1 MTLRVFTALTIIATA
16 GCRSVE
22 PPARQ
27 RLEGY
32 TIASSYHDGLA
43 LVLDTKSRLYGCI
56 DRDGRVAIKPQFGSA
71 QPFSEGLAAVT
82 PRRRAAEPHGYIG
95 KDGEW
100 VIRPRFDAAFPFSEG
115 LAVVEID
122 GRQGF
127 VVRAGE
133 LRIAARFD
141 RAFAFSEGRA
151 RVVLDGMAGFIDA
164 SGARTAPPM
173 YFKAGDYREGLAP
186 VCTRDKCGF
195 LNLAG
200 ETAIPLEFDDAG
212 EFGGG
217 IAPVRQ
223 DGAWGYIDRQGHWV
237 VEPRFDE
244 AHALREGLA
253 LVGEWMPRQ
262 PDKGYGAYT
271 GAGLVYGYLNPKG
284 EMAIP
289 LAIRHASSF
298 AGGLARIQVPSR
310 GAFLCSDCYD
320 TAYLRPDGR
329 VVGHCRSGREF
340 REGAAVV
347 IADRMGQQRGFL
359 IDPEG
364 NRLIEF
370 DGADLSDPLHWAERA
385 TRVLSGFIGKQG
397 ELALKP
403 EYSSAEPFSEGLALV
418 RMVNPKPSARL
429 VFIDRG
435 GKTRI
440 ELPRQASAAQSFSEG
455 LALVTMHGVG
465 ARYAYIDRTGATRI
479 EAPYAAAQPFSGG
492 LAAVKTAPELGA
504 NNWGY
509 IDGEGKMAI
518 PPGFYQASPFVRGLA
533 MIARVEN
540 TVLTGGAIDRT
551 GRVVAPAF
559 YPPDRHSDAL
569 AMIRLDGRL
578 TGERKLIPIQTRSG
592 FAYLDREGRVAI
604 QNPRYG
610 QGQEFSDGRAAVM
623 LAGEDG
629 RPRWGYIGEDGE
641 LVIPARYAEARPFIE
656 GFAAVRDETGRYG
669 YLNRD
674 GGWAIPPGW
683 FEQAS
688 DFQEGRALVKV
699 NGRFGYLDGGGALA
713 IPPRYLRASDFSEGL
728 AAVGLARPVS
738 R

>member
-1 MTLRVFTALTIIATA
+1 MILRMVAAGGLLALAS
-16 GCRSVE
+16 CPSVE
-22 PPARQ
+22 PPAQQ

-43 LVLDTKSRLYGCI
+43 LVLETKTRRYGYI
-56 DRDGRVAIKPQFGSA
+56 GRDGRIAIAPQFGSA
-71 QPFSEGLAAVT
+71 QPFSEGLAAAT
-82 PRRRAAEPHGYIG
+82 PHRRAAEPHGYIG

-100 VIRPRFDAAFPFSEG
+100 AIRPRFDAAFPFSEG

-122 GRQGF
+122 GKQGF
-127 VVRAGE
+127 IDRTGE
-133 LRIAARFD
+133 FRIPARFD

-151 RVVLDGMAGFIDA
+151 RVVLDGMAGFTDT
-164 SGARTAPPM
+164 SGARIAPPI
-173 YFKAGDYREGLAP
+173 YFKAGDYRDGLAP

-223 DGAWGYIDRQGHWV
+223 GRKWGYINRQGHWV

-244 AHALREGLA
+244 AHPLREGLA
-253 LVGEWMPRQ
+253 LAGEWMPRQ
-262 PDKGYGAYT
+262 PDMGYGTYT

-298 AGGLARIQVPSR
+298 AGGRARIQVPSR

-329 VVGHCRSGREF
+329 LAGRCRSGGDF
-340 REGAAVV
+340 VEGAAAVV
-347 IADRMGQQRGFL
+347 VDRAGQQRGFL

-370 DGADLSDPLHWAERA
+370 DDADLSNPLHWAERA

-403 EYSSAEPFSEGLALV
+403 EFSSAEPFSEGLALV
-418 RMVNPKPSARL
+418 RRVNPKPSARL

-440 ELPRQASAAQSFSEG
+440 ELPRQASAAQSFSGG
-455 LALVTMHGVG
+455 LALVTMHGGG
-465 ARYAYIDRTGATRI
+465 ARYAYIDRTGAQRI

-492 LAAVKTAPELGA
+492 LAAVKTSPELGA

-509 IDGEGKMAI
+509 IDDQGKMAI
-518 PPGFYQASPFVRGLA
+518 PPGFYQASPFLRGLA

-559 YPPDRHSDAL
+559 YPPDSHSDVL
-569 AMIRLDGRL
+569 SMIRLDGRL

-592 FAYLDREGRVAI
+592 FAYLDRDGRVAI
-604 QNPRYG
+604 KNPRYG

-623 LAGEDG
+623 VAAANGQ
-629 RPRWGYIGEDGE
+629 PRWGYIDERGE
-641 LVIPARYAEARPFIE
+641 LAIEARFLEARPFIE
-656 GFAAVRDETGRYG
+656 GFAAVRDEAGRYG

-674 GGWAIPPGW
+674 GAWAIPPGW

-699 NGRFGYLDGGGALA
+699 NGRFGYLDRGGALV

-728 AAVGLARPVS
+728 AAVGLAVARP
-738 R
+738 